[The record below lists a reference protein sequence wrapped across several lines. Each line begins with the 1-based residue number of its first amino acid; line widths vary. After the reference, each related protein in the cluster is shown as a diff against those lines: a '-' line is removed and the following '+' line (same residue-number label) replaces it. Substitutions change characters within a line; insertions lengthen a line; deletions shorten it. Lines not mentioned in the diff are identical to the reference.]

1 MNKPQATVDEV
12 VERLTELAPP
22 DWIRLVLN
30 WEVTPDDDDDLVAGM
45 AIFAIVRDDDEM
57 KRREIDYDWTLGQ
70 CVDGLYWLMAE
81 VNDRRWTT
89 MHLEVD
95 ADRTRRVT
103 FDYGDPMP
111 LGSIDHQFDTYVE
124 DHRSDLAALAPSAHV
139 DGSPRESGDGS
150 GAATSPGT
158 SPPAGLG
165 EQQELIETIVQRFA
179 AIAPDGWARLAG
191 NWEAYRD
198 DDGRLTLNYITVAI
212 VNGGHEWLY
221 GQVGFDSV
229 LYDAV
234 MALNERMA
242 GDDEQRRW
250 TVFDLEVDADPAEFR
265 VDFGYGVPK
274 RVNGIDDHESIG
286 RFRDYLQTWIDAHG
300 PTP

>member
-1 MNKPQATVDEV
+1 MNKPQSTVDAV
-12 VERLTELAPP
+12 VERLTDLAPP
-22 DWIRLVLN
+22 GWIRLVLN
-30 WEVTPDDDDDLVAGM
+30 WEVTPDEDDDLMAGM
-45 AIFAIVRDDDEM
+45 AIFAVVRDGTEL
-57 KRREIDYDWTLGQ
+57 RRSEIDYDWTLGQ
-70 CVDGLYWLMAE
+70 CIDGLYWLMAE

-95 ADRTRRVT
+95 VDGDRRVG
-103 FDYGDPMP
+103 FEYDRPAP
-111 LGSIDHQFDTYVE
+111 LGSIDHRFDDYIE
-124 DHRSDLAALAPSAHV
+124 KHRAELDALAEAV
-139 DGSPRESGDGS
+139 QVGESG
-150 GAATSPGT
+150 GAASMSPSPGT
-158 SPPAGLG
+158 PQPAGLD
-165 EQQELIETIVQRFA
+165 EQQELIQTIVQRFA

-198 DDGRLTLNYITVAI
+198 DDDRLTLNYVTVAI

-221 GQVGFDSV
+221 GQVGYDHV

-234 MALNERMA
+234 IELNERMA
-242 GDDEQRRW
+242 GGDEQRRW
-250 TVFDLEVDADPAEFR
+250 TVFDLEVDADPPEFR
-265 VDFGYGVPK
+265 VDFGYGTPK

>member
-1 MNKPQATVDEV
+1 MNKPQSTVDAV
-12 VERLTELAPP
+12 VERLTDLAPP
-22 DWIRLVLN
+22 GWIRLVLN
-30 WEVTPDDDDDLVAGM
+30 WEVTPDEDDDLMAGM
-45 AIFAIVRDDDEM
+45 AIFAVVRDGTEL
-57 KRREIDYDWTLGQ
+57 RRSEIDYDWTLGQ
-70 CVDGLYWLMAE
+70 CIDGLYWLMAE

-95 ADRTRRVT
+95 VDGDRRVG
-103 FDYGDPMP
+103 FEYDRPAP
-111 LGSIDHQFDTYVE
+111 LGSIDHRFDDYIE
-124 DHRSDLAALAPSAHV
+124 KHRAELDALAEAV
-139 DGSPRESGDGS
+139 QVGESG
-150 GAATSPGT
+150 GAASMSPSPGT
-158 SPPAGLG
+158 PQPAGLD
-165 EQQELIETIVQRFA
+165 EQQELIQTIVQRFA

-221 GQVGFDSV
+221 GQVGYDHV

-234 MALNERMA
+234 IELNERMA
-242 GDDEQRRW
+242 GGDEQRRW
-250 TVFDLEVDADPAEFR
+250 TVFDLEVDADPPEFR
-265 VDFGYGVPK
+265 VDFGYGTPK

>member
-1 MNKPQATVDEV
+1 MNKPQSTVDAV
-12 VERLTELAPP
+12 VERLTDLAPP
-22 DWIRLVLN
+22 GWIRLVLN
-30 WEVTPDDDDDLVAGM
+30 WEVTPDEDDDLMAGM
-45 AIFAIVRDDDEM
+45 AIFAVVRDGTEL
-57 KRREIDYDWTLGQ
+57 RRSEIDYDWTLGQ
-70 CVDGLYWLMAE
+70 CIDGLYWLMAE

-95 ADRTRRVT
+95 VDGDRRVG
-103 FDYGDPMP
+103 FEYDRPAP
-111 LGSIDHQFDTYVE
+111 LGSIDHRFDDYIE
-124 DHRSDLAALAPSAHV
+124 KHRAELDALAEAV
-139 DGSPRESGDGS
+139 QVGESG
-150 GAATSPGT
+150 GAASMSPSPGT
-158 SPPAGLG
+158 PQSAGLD
-165 EQQELIETIVQRFA
+165 EQQELIQTIVQRFA

-221 GQVGFDSV
+221 GQVGYDHV

-234 MALNERMA
+234 IELNERMA
-242 GDDEQRRW
+242 GGDEQRRW
-250 TVFDLEVDADPAEFR
+250 TVFDLEVDADPPEFR
-265 VDFGYGVPK
+265 VDFGYGTPK

>member
-1 MNKPQATVDEV
+1 MNKPQSTVDAV
-12 VERLTELAPP
+12 VERLTDLAPP
-22 DWIRLVLN
+22 GWIRLVLN
-30 WEVTPDDDDDLVAGM
+30 WEVTPDEDDDLMAGM
-45 AIFAIVRDDDEM
+45 AIFAVVRDGTEL
-57 KRREIDYDWTLGQ
+57 RRSEIDYDWTLGQ
-70 CVDGLYWLMAE
+70 CIDCLYWLMAE

-95 ADRTRRVT
+95 VDGDRRVG
-103 FDYGDPMP
+103 FEYDRPAP
-111 LGSIDHQFDTYVE
+111 LGSIDHRFDDYIE
-124 DHRSDLAALAPSAHV
+124 KHRAELDALAEAV
-139 DGSPRESGDGS
+139 QVGESG
-150 GAATSPGT
+150 GAASMSPSPGT
-158 SPPAGLG
+158 PQPAGLD
-165 EQQELIETIVQRFA
+165 EQQELIQTIVQRFA

-221 GQVGFDSV
+221 GQVGYDHV

-234 MALNERMA
+234 IELNERMA
-242 GDDEQRRW
+242 GGDEQRRW
-250 TVFDLEVDADPAEFR
+250 TVFDLEVDADPPEFR
-265 VDFGYGVPK
+265 VDFGYGTPK

>member
-1 MNKPQATVDEV
+1 MNKPQSTVDAV
-12 VERLTELAPP
+12 VERLTDLAPP
-22 DWIRLVLN
+22 GWIRLVLN
-30 WEVTPDDDDDLVAGM
+30 WEVTPDEDDDLMAGM
-45 AIFAIVRDDDEM
+45 AIFAVVRDGTEL
-57 KRREIDYDWTLGQ
+57 RRSEIDYDWTLGQ
-70 CVDGLYWLMAE
+70 CIDGLYWLMAE

-95 ADRTRRVT
+95 VDGDRRVG
-103 FDYGDPMP
+103 FEYDRPAP
-111 LGSIDHQFDTYVE
+111 LGSIDHRFDDYIE
-124 DHRSDLAALAPSAHV
+124 KHRAELDALAEAV
-139 DGSPRESGDGS
+139 QVGESG
-150 GAATSPGT
+150 GAASMSPSPGT
-158 SPPAGLG
+158 PQPAGLD
-165 EQQELIETIVQRFA
+165 EQQELIQTIVQRFA

-198 DDGRLTLNYITVAI
+198 DDDRLTLNYITVAI

-221 GQVGFDSV
+221 GQVGYDHV

-234 MALNERMA
+234 IELNERMA
-242 GDDEQRRW
+242 GGDEQRRW
-250 TVFDLEVDADPAEFR
+250 TVFDLEVDADPPEFR
-265 VDFGYGVPK
+265 VDFGYGTPK